1 MVIGAMGREIPPRG
15 GGGGTIWPTQQAG
28 KGMEEGKEPNCTYSP
43 AFLESHQRWVPVM
56 VGPLLTL
63 TSPNLSSI
71 CLAPAASGKFPWD
84 QESSFPSSGDRC
96 GVWAQR
102 RREGL
107 PCLGPRKE
115 GSCRA
120 WEPPSWAWASIH
132 VPNIAASPVQS
143 LRY

>member
-1 MVIGAMGREIPPRG
+1 MAHPTGWQRNG
-15 GGGGTIWPTQQAG
+15 GKQGTQLYLLTSLPG
-28 KGMEEGKEPNCTYSP
+28 
-43 AFLESHQRWVPVM
+43 ESHQRWVPVM

-84 QESSFPSSGDRC
+84 QGSSFSSSGDRC

-115 GSCRA
+115 GSCCA